1 MKNLFNSLIAKLY
14 RKRVAGELLQ
24 ILAISILVGAVAS
37 VFSTDLLSEPI
48 FIAGA
53 VFVGCVAL
61 AILSGRFKKP
71 DSKEIARFLDRNY
84 PFVEESASL
93 LVEGDRGNQFELWQK
108 EKITQQLEQ
117 NASLI
122 KLPNTNFKNVL
133 SRVWIL
139 FAVSVL
145 IFVSKPLFQQMI
157 ISGLDQISS
166 IELIEPTPSD
176 EVVFPKIE
184 EVNIIITNPAYTN
197 LKAQKYGFDNIKAPE
212 NATIKWELKTSGEV
226 QKAEFIYSSGDTV
239 GFNKK
244 GDNFE
249 FSLKADENHIYQIAL
264 TGSDTTVFSAF
275 KSLEIIPDQPPGFV
289 VLQPFEKRNFIT
301 SQKKSFTVEAII
313 GDDYGIISTKIKAT
327 LARGSGENVRFREAE
342 FIFDKISGIGT
353 KKVEVSTILHAD
365 SLEMKPGDELYF
377 YLTATDNKPASQS
390 NRSDTY
396 FIIYEDS
403 SEVSIAEIVG
413 LGIDLLPEY
422 FRSQRQIIMDTEQLL
437 EEKSKLSEN
446 EFGRRSESIGYDQ
459 NLLRKRYGAYL
470 GQDDEMMDGE
480 EGEQTE
486 ELVDDH
492 STDEV
497 INEMGLEKAVSDAA
511 SAIPDE
517 FFHDHGAA
525 EMNTL
530 FAASPRALLKQAL
543 DNMWNAE
550 LHLRTKNP
558 KEALPYEYKAL
569 ELLKAVQ
576 QANRQYTRKAG
587 YELPPIDENEKR
599 LTGTFD
605 DFASPKSE
613 LLRLRTQNPLERLR
627 LLIKDSVLDLSEL
640 ATQAQILIAEAELAD
655 ADRLFLLNKFRA
667 LENDGRNE
675 ETEEEIIGLIT
686 KLSADIK
693 LDPVP
698 AKRPVLQHKKGSK

>member
-1 MKNLFNSLIAKLY
+1 MKNLFNSLIAKLH
-14 RKRVAGELLQ
+14 RKRIVGELLQ
-24 ILAISILVGAVAS
+24 ILAISILVGAIAS
-37 VFSTDLLSEPI
+37 VFSTDLLSGPI

-93 LVEGDRGNQFELWQK
+93 LVEGDRGNQFEFWQK

-157 ISGLDQISS
+157 HSGLDKITS
-166 IELIEPTPSD
+166 IELEEPALSD
-176 EVVFPKIE
+176 EVMIPKIE
-184 EVNIIITNPAYTN
+184 EVNIIITRPAYTN
-197 LKAQKYGFDNIKAPE
+197 LKVQNYGFENIKVPE
-212 NATIKWELKTSGEV
+212 NASIKWELKTSGEV
-226 QKAEFIYSSGDTV
+226 QKAEFIYSNGDAV
-239 GFNKK
+239 DFHKK
-244 GDNFE
+244 GDGFE

-289 VLQPFEKRNFIT
+289 VLQPSEKRNFIT
-301 SQKKSFTVEAII
+301 SQKKSFNVEAII

-342 FIFDKISGIGT
+342 FIFDRVLGMGT
-353 KKVEVSTILHAD
+353 KKVEVFTTLHAD
-365 SLEMKPGDELYF
+365 SLKMKPGDELYF
-377 YLTATDNKPASQS
+377 YLTATDNKPVSQS

-396 FIIYEDS
+396 YIIYEDS

-413 LGIDLLPEY
+413 LGVDLLPEY

-446 EFGRRSESIGYDQ
+446 EFGRRSENIGYDQ

-470 GQDDEMMDGE
+470 GQDDEMMDG
-480 EGEQTE
+480 QD
-486 ELVDDH
+486 ELVEDDH
-492 STDEV
+492 SIEEV
-497 INEMGLEKAVSDAA
+497 INEMGLEKAISEAA
-511 SAIPDE
+511 GAIPEE

-530 FAASPRALLKQAL
+530 FAASPRAMLKQAL

-569 ELLKAVQ
+569 ELLKEVQ

-587 YELPPIDENEKR
+587 YELPPIDEDEKR

-613 LLRLRTQNPLERLR
+613 LLRSRTQNPLEKLL
-627 LLIKDSVLDLSEL
+627 LLIKDSVLDSSEL
-640 ATQAQILIAEAELAD
+640 ATEAQALIAEAKLSD

-667 LENDGRNE
+667 LENEGRNE
-675 ETEEEIIGLIT
+675 QTEEEIIGLIT
-686 KLSADIK
+686 KLSSDVK
-693 LDPVP
+693 VDPIP
-698 AKRPVLQHKKGSK
+698 TKRPVLHQKLGSK